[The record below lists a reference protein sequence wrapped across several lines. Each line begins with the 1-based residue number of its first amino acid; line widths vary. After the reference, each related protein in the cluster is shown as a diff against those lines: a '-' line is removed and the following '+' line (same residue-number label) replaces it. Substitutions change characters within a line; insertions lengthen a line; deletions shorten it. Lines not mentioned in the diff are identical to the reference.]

1 MGQID
6 ISDAATAGLRM
17 IGRQPIAVLCW
28 GLLMAVYVGLLFVL
42 FSGAIASSISAL
54 IANGSAT
61 PPPSL
66 IFQLLGNAFGFFAL
80 LFIGTQ
86 LLDIVFR
93 AAAIRAELEPQASSF
108 AFMRVGGQEA
118 WILAT
123 SFVFGLVL
131 FGANLLMSIP
141 LGIITVA
148 ASIGQIAASSGST
161 ASQTA
166 VGMGAGLILLRLVGQ
181 AIISAVLIWLWL
193 RLSLG
198 VVLSYHERQF
208 RLFESWSLTRGHAWR
223 MFLTMLLVTLMLMA
237 VGIVMGIVCVIT
249 IAVTVGSVASNPQ
262 AFFAQSPGA
271 WMTALT
277 PLMVVILLWIIVSVG
292 LTNALVWGAVARMW
306 RQLTP
311 EADAAKSFA

>member
-6 ISDAATAGLRM
+6 IGDAATAGLRM

-28 GLLMAVYVGLLFVL
+28 GLLMAVYVGVLFVL
-42 FSGAIASSISAL
+42 FGGGVASAISAL
-54 IANGSAT
+54 VANGPAS
-61 PPPSL
+61 PSPTL
-66 IFQLLGNAFGFFAL
+66 ILELLASAFGFFAL
-80 LFIGTQ
+80 LFLGTQ

-148 ASIGQIAASSGST
+148 ATIGQIASSGGAH
-161 ASQTA
+161 ASA
-166 VGMGAGLILLRLVGQ
+166 IGVGAGILIVRFLGQ
-181 AIISAVLIWLWL
+181 AIIAAVLIWLWL

-198 VVLSYHERQF
+198 VVMSYQERQF
-208 RLFESWSLTRGHAWR
+208 RLFESWTLTRGHAWR
-223 MFLTMLLVTLMLMA
+223 MFLTILLVSLMLMA
-237 VGIVMGIVCVIT
+237 LGLVMSIICM
-249 IAVTVGSVASNPQ
+249 VTVAVSVGAVASNPQ
-262 AFFAQSPGA
+262 AFFAQSPSA
-271 WMTALT
+271 WIAAMT
-277 PLMVVILLWIIVSVG
+277 PLMVVILIWIVVGVG
-292 LTNALVWGAVARMW
+292 LGNALMWGAVARMW
-306 RQLTP
+306 RQLNP
-311 EADAAKSFA
+311 EVDQAKTFT